1 MHAYTFY
8 SEREEREEERER
20 ECRGE
25 TKIKQYC
32 IPLCQRRVNWTFFSR
47 LLRAEFATL
56 ILLQRVWIRWVHAN
70 GAAVRDRGAAIQK
83 TIIAKVDVSSRVVLR
98 LRADVPQFASL
109 ILNSFFLSV
118 RSSSYFAVVSTPVQR
133 ARRLLPQTP
142 ALGHR
147 RPSTVYNIL
156 FLLFLLFS
164 FVFIHCRAVPWLLL
178 QTIYLLW
185 IRFIR
190 FRCAVTDHHKE
201 TVRTMIICYLSR
213 VHVCIVDLRGSHR
226 TDVQACDCSLC
237 TIYQCWNRRLTIS
250 ISVQLKN
257 KKHKNNERNSL
268 FRFCV

>member
-1 MHAYTFY
+1 MLIEPFF
-8 SEREEREEERER
+8 RV
-20 ECRGE
+20 
-25 TKIKQYC
+25 YC
-32 IPLCQRRVNWTFFSR
+32 
-47 LLRAEFATL
+47 AFATL

-70 GAAVRDRGAAIQK
+70 GAAVRDRGAATQK

-109 ILNSFFLSV
+109 IFNSLFFIRSFFLLF
-118 RSSSYFAVVSTPVQR
+118 RCCIHARPACASSSSS
-133 ARRLLPQTP
+133 P